1 VKPENE
7 ENAQG
12 GVATEEPA
20 TASYD
25 GGGVESLHAGV
36 GQGHDEDPRTGEGI
50 PAETDDPHPKLSD
63 RLDPFISSE
72 VADRLPPKSKTTS

>member
-1 VKPENE
+1 VRPENE
-7 ENAQG
+7 DDVEG

-20 TASYD
+20 TATYD
-25 GGGVESLHAGV
+25 EGHVESLHAGV
-36 GQGHDEDPRTGEGI
+36 GQGRDEDPRTGEGI

-63 RLDPFISSE
+63 RTDPFISSE